1 MNKKIKQ
8 SYLFILSVLLIT
20 IGCNNDDDAT
30 TNIEVSLEDL
40 EVTIDENPTNGQVIG
55 TIQANGSTSGFDI
68 SSQSPSGALGID
80 PSSGEL
86 TVADASLFDY
96 ESNPTITAT
105 VSTNNAE
112 SPASVTITLNNV
124 NEVTAQSLEVTID
137 ENPADGQVIG
147 ALQASGSTSGFTI
160 TSQSPTGAMGIDS
173 GTGEL
178 TVADASLFD
187 YESNPVLTATVS
199 MADAENPVTVTVNL
213 DNVFEITIQDF
224 TEAIDENPTD
234 GQVIGTLQTSGGT
247 AANFSI
253 TSQTPAG
260 AMSIDAN
267 TGELT
272 AVDPNLFDFETNPI
286 ITATV
291 TADDVENPA
300 TVTINLNNVAEL
312 SAQNLTTSIDEN
324 PTDGQVV
331 GTIQVNGSGTLSFT
345 ITSQTP
351 ADALSIDAGTGE
363 LSVVDPNLFDYE
375 INPTI
380 TANILVDNGVETA
393 TVTATINLN
402 DVDEITVQTGNFTID
417 ENPANGDVI
426 GTLQAS
432 AGSAL
437 TYTITF
443 QNPAGAFNIDPNTG
457 ELSVAD
463 GTLFDYETNSNM
475 LATIS
480 VDNGTYSVSANA
492 FVALNDLN
500 EVGEFRYGGV
510 IFWVDPADNG
520 YGLVSAITDQSTG
533 ATWGCQGTLI
543 SGTSTSFAS
552 GETNTAAIIAG
563 CATPG
568 IAADIAV
575 NTTTGGYS
583 DWFLPSWNQ
592 LNAMYANKAIIDATA
607 TANGGTA
614 FPASMFYWSS
624 SESNS
629 NTAWA
634 VFFDNGSGGG
644 YNKGASA
651 NFRVRVVRVFDVAN

>member
-1 MNKKIKQ
+1 MIKKIKTINV
-8 SYLFILSVLLIT
+8 LVLAILLTTFS
-20 IGCNNDDDAT
+20 CSKDDDQPA
-30 TNIEVSLEDL
+30 NAVLEGLVVS
-40 EVTIDENPTNGQVIG
+40 IDENPTNGQVIG
-55 TIQANGSTSGFDI
+55 TVQTNEGAATNFSI
-68 SSQSPSGALGID
+68 SSQTPSGALSINS
-80 PSSGEL
+80 SSGEV
-86 TVADASLFDY
+86 TVADASLFDF
-96 ESNPTITAT
+96 ESNSTITAT
-105 VSTNNAE
+105 ITAENAE
-112 SPASVTITLNNV
+112 
-124 NEVTAQSLEVTID
+124 
-137 ENPADGQVIG
+137 
-147 ALQASGSTSGFTI
+147 
-160 TSQSPTGAMGIDS
+160 DS
-173 GTGEL
+173 
-178 TVADASLFD
+178 
-187 YESNPVLTATVS
+187 
-199 MADAENPVTVTVNL
+199 VTVTVNL

-224 TEAIDENPTD
+224 TETIDENPTD
-234 GQVIGTLQTSGGT
+234 GQVIGALQTSGGT

-253 TSQTPAG
+253 TSQTPVG
-260 AMSIDAN
+260 AMNIDAN

-272 AVDPNLFDFETNPI
+272 VVDPNLFDFETNPI

-291 TADDVENPA
+291 TVDDAENPA
-300 TVTINLNNVAEL
+300 TVTV
-312 SAQNLTTSIDEN
+312 
-324 PTDGQVV
+324 
-331 GTIQVNGSGTLSFT
+331 
-345 ITSQTP
+345 
-351 ADALSIDAGTGE
+351 
-363 LSVVDPNLFDYE
+363 
-375 INPTI
+375 
-380 TANILVDNGVETA
+380 
-393 TVTATINLN
+393 NLN
-402 DVDEITVQTGNFTID
+402 DVDEITVQEANFTLD

-443 QNPAGAFNIDPNTG
+443 QNPAGAFNIDQNTG

-463 GTLFDYETNSNM
+463 ETLFDYETNSNM

-500 EVGEFRYGGV
+500 EVGEFKYGGV

-575 NTTTGGYS
+575 NTTTEGYS

-629 NTAWA
+629 DTAWA
-634 VFFDNGSGGG
+634 VYFDTGSGGG

-651 NFRVRVVRVFDVAN
+651 NFRVRVVREFDVAN